1 MKEGIENIKV
11 CIGFVLDLTEDVQ
24 TALADGKFNVK
35 DSILFVGDIPQIPKA
50 VRSAGKFW
58 DELQDMDET
67 EINEIIQFVVDRV
80 KCDSEKAKQ
89 IIAKSFK
96 TAISIS
102 HVVNDGIELA
112 KTIKAA

>member
-1 MKEGIENIKV
+1 MTGIENIKV
-11 CIGFVLDLTEDVQ
+11 CIGFVLDITEDVQ

-35 DSILFVGDIPQIPKA
+35 DSILFVGDIPQVPKA

-58 DELQDMDET
+58 DELQDMDES
-67 EINEIIQFVVDRV
+67 ESNEIIQFVVDRV
-80 KCDSEKAKQ
+80 KCDSVKAKQ

-102 HVVNDGIELA
+102 HVVNDGIELV